1 MRGTHRKPPPER
13 VGVLIIIK
21 MNKEIKKYLNE
32 LVAYMA
38 DDLYLEDLDG
48 KMGRRACQLSSAATI
63 LKEYLEGEQSKK
75 ETKTRLKAM
84 ELEIG
89 KKECYLWERMPAP

>member
-1 MRGTHRKPPPER
+1 M
-13 VGVLIIIK
+13 GVLIIIK

-38 DDLYLEDLDG
+38 DDLYLEDSIDNG
-48 KMGRRACQLSSAATI
+48 KMGRRACQLSSAASI

-75 ETKTRLKAM
+75 ETKIRLKAM

-89 KKECYLWERMPAP
+89 EKDCYLWERMPAP

>member
-1 MRGTHRKPPPER
+1 M
-13 VGVLIIIK
+13 GVLIIIK

-38 DDLYLEDLDG
+38 DDLYLEDSIDNG
-48 KMGRRACQLSSAATI
+48 KMGRRACQLSSAASI

-75 ETKTRLKAM
+75 ETKIRLKAM

-89 KKECYLWERMPAP
+89 KKDCYLWERMPAP

>member
-1 MRGTHRKPPPER
+1 
-13 VGVLIIIK
+13 

-38 DDLYLEDLDG
+38 DDLHLEGLPD
-48 KMGRRACQLSSAATI
+48 KMSRRACQLSDAADI
-63 LKEYLEGEQSKK
+63 LKEHLEGEQSKK
-75 ETKTRLKAM
+75 ETKIRLKAM

-89 KKECYLWERMPAP
+89 KKDCYLWERMPAP

>member
-1 MRGTHRKPPPER
+1 
-13 VGVLIIIK
+13 

-38 DDLYLEDLDG
+38 DDLHLDG
-48 KMGRRACQLSSAATI
+48 LPRPEISRACQLSDAATI
-63 LKEYLEGEQSKK
+63 LKEHLEGKQSKK
-75 ETKTRLKAM
+75 ETKIRLKAM

-89 KKECYLWERMPAP
+89 KKDCYLWKRMPAS

>member
-1 MRGTHRKPPPER
+1 
-13 VGVLIIIK
+13 

-38 DDLYLEDLDG
+38 DDLYLEDSIYNG
-48 KMGRRACQLSSAATI
+48 KRGPRACQLSDAATI

-75 ETKTRLKAM
+75 ENKARLKAM